1 METRIGRQK
10 LADFALGATI
20 LLGWGWERVV
30 FPNLQLLQK

>member
-1 METRIGRQK
+1 MKTRMGRQK

-20 LLGWGWERVV
+20 LLRMGKSF